1 LTPNAGVDRLDGSVE
16 GVLRARVA
24 ARPID
29 GSANAALID
38 ILAHEL
44 GIARSRVAI
53 VRGAKG
59 RVKVLELDGVAPELV
74 RSRWPGV
81 DV

>member
-1 LTPNAGVDRLDGSVE
+1 LTPNAGVDRIDGSAE

-29 GSANAALID
+29 GAANAALIAL
-38 ILAHEL
+38 LANEL
-44 GIARSRVAI
+44 GIARGRVSI
-53 VRGAKG
+53 VRGARG
-59 RVKVLELDGVAPELV
+59 RAKVVELAVDPMLV